1 MNIHRNIHTS
11 DLYPITEAAHAC
23 GLSRSTLLRLESRG
37 LLTPAYTSPDSGRRY
52 YDNYNIAR
60 ILQIETLH
68 SLGLSTQDI
77 IAYFATGG
85 DASGQL
91 RIMETRLQEL
101 ERSVEALRMRAEP
114 PGQLRV
120 QIVMLPAVT
129 CCTRRLTAADA
140 ADAAAAMHT
149 FYGECVRRGCVIAQ
163 EPLFRVLE
171 RTDYLNGALDAGPQ
185 AFTLCVPIRPD
196 RAPKDAVLFP
206 ACTALSVLYYGGQRE
221 REDAWLTLGR
231 EARERGV
238 KIADHPRAIDIVS
251 SYTGQEIKQQRY
263 CTRLA
268 LPIDE

>member
-1 MNIHRNIHTS
+1 MNIHTNMHTS

-68 SLGLSTQDI
+68 SMGLSTQDI

-85 DASGQL
+85 DASEQL
-91 RIMETRLQEL
+91 RIMELRLREL

-114 PGQLRV
+114 PGQPCV
-120 QIVMLPAVT
+120 QIVTLPAVT
-129 CCTRRLTAADA
+129 CCTRRMTAVNEAEA
-140 ADAAAAMHT
+140 GAVMHK

-163 EPLFRVLE
+163 APLFRVFE
-171 RTDYLNGALDAGPQ
+171 RTDYLRGALDAGPQ

-196 RAPKDAVLFP
+196 KAPKDAVSFP
-206 ACTALSVLYYGGQRE
+206 ACTALSVLYYGGQCE

-231 EARERGV
+231 EAVDRGV
-238 KIADHPRAIDIVS
+238 KIAGHPRAIDIVS
-251 SYTGQEIKQQRY
+251 SYTGQEIEQQRY

>member
-1 MNIHRNIHTS
+1 MNIHTNIHTS

-60 ILQIETLH
+60 ILQIEMLH
-68 SLGLSTQDI
+68 SMGLSTQDI

-91 RIMETRLQEL
+91 RIMEMRLHEL
-101 ERSVEALRMRAEP
+101 QRSVEALRIRAEP
-114 PGQLRV
+114 SGQPCV
-120 QIVMLPAVT
+120 QIVTLPAVT
-129 CCTRRLTAADA
+129 CCTRRLTAVDTAEA
-140 ADAAAAMHT
+140 GAAMHK

-163 EPLFRVLE
+163 EPLFCVLE
-171 RTDYLNGALDAGPQ
+171 RTDYLNSTPDTGPQ
-185 AFTLCVPIRPD
+185 TFTLCVPIRPD
-196 RAPKDAVLFP
+196 KAPKDAVFFP
-206 ACTALSVLYYGGQRE
+206 ACTALSVLYYGGQHE
-221 REDAWLTLGR
+221 RAAAWLTLGR
-231 EARERGV
+231 EAKERGV
-238 KIADHPRAIDIVS
+238 KIAGHPRAIDIVS

-268 LPIDE
+268 LPITE